1 MPYKPD
7 PGPGADEEKL
17 LDFQASR
24 EVRHTVIRV
33 ITAHL
38 QDGAAISWQGLNFDF
53 TGADFDGGS
62 FAQARFPGG
71 TVCFNETKFSGG
83 TVRFNHAKFS
93 GGAVNFYLAS
103 FSRGEVKF
111 DDAEFSGSRVSFDT
125 VTFGGGDVSFAG
137 AEFSGGDIDFDY
149 SEFHSGDIDF
159 SYVKFSAAESAFKTL
174 CSSAAEPAFMVPSSG
189 WSAAWDGLQA
199 GDGGGDVRGPGPAF
213 GEAEPQP
220 AVAAGDAACDGEEP
234 TPRPALRLRPQA
246 ESHPDN
252 ASLAVARPGDR
263 TRPVKPLYLRSGVDR
278 AAVRRG
284 MSESGS

>member
-1 MPYKPD
+1 MERAVRAAAEQLGGDKPAAVRLAGVYAMAVLADDWEANRQTCVDVLCAYLRMPSKPD

-111 DDAEFSGSRVSFDT
+111 DDAGFSGSRVSFDT

-159 SYVKFSAAESAFKTL
+159 SYVKFSGRRISIQDSMLFRSRVSFHGAEFRLVSRL
-174 CSSAAEPAFMVPSSG
+174 G
-189 WSAAWDGLQA
+189 WLA
-199 GDGGGDVRGPGPAF
+199 GG
-213 GEAEPQP
+213 
-220 AVAAGDAACDGEEP
+220 
-234 TPRPALRLRPQA
+234 
-246 ESHPDN
+246 
-252 ASLAVARPGDR
+252 
-263 TRPVKPLYLRSGVDR
+263 
-278 AAVRRG
+278 
-284 MSESGS
+284 